1 MIYVD
6 REIAE
11 VRRSAFTRD
20 EILDLLS
27 HTKTGIDTAIRDE
40 YAALDDHDLA
50 QVFGDEVGNAGVI
63 TEAVV
68 ARESSDVRSVTET
81 ATWQDAM
88 S

>member
-20 EILDLLS
+20 DALDLSS
-27 HTKTGIDTAIRDE
+27 HNKTAIDTAIRDE
-40 YAALDDHDLA
+40 YAALDDHDLTQA
-50 QVFGDEVGNAGVI
+50 FGYEVGNAGVI

-68 ARESSDVRSVTET
+68 ARETSDVRSVTET
-81 ATWQDAM
+81 ATWQDAA